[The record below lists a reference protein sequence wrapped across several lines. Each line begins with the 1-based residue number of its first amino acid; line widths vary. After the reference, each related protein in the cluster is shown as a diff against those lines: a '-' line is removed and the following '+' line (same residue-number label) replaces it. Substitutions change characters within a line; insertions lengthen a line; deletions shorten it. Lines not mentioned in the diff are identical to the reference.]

1 MNHLKK
7 IYYLLVLVV
16 WYTSQLVKANLIIAW
31 DILTPRLRTNPAF
44 LEVPLTIQSDMG
56 LLLFSNLLS
65 MTPGTMTLDISE
77 NKKILWAHVLYFS
90 SEEKMLRE
98 FERFQK
104 KIKRITG

>member
-31 DILTPRLRTNPAF
+31 DILTPRLKTNPAF

-65 MTPGTMTLDISE
+65 MTPGTMTFDISE
-77 NKKILWAHVLYFS
+77 DKKTLRAHVLYFV
-90 SEEKMLRE
+90 SEEIVLRE
-98 FERFQK
+98 LERFQK